1 MLTLIIIKIIIYSAR
16 LGVFPM
22 KDKLRHF
29 FHNNKLLLKLS
40 LPMFLESIL
49 NLLIGATDKV
59 MVGNDFGASAIS
71 NAGTIVNILLISFS
85 VLANA
90 SVILITQYQ
99 GAKDKDQENRIYSV
113 AFYLNLAISL
123 IISLILFTCSDFILT
138 LMNVAPEIKQLAII
152 YIQITGGFIFLSAI
166 SSTLSAFLRSNRLIK
181 QGLLVSAIMN
191 VINIIGNALLVNGF
205 GPIPAMGIA
214 GIAWASTAS
223 RLIGVIVLFIL
234 YMKHIG
240 IKFSIKCLKPF
251 PFAQIKKLFHI
262 GIPTAG
268 ESFSYSMSQIVILG
282 FVNLIGTVAIS
293 TKSYVSILATSTYI
307 FSYAIAQGAQVI
319 IGRQIGAKQTDEVD
333 KQVRDTAVLGAIV
346 TLCMSII
353 VYLFSDQIFGLLS
366 DNPEVVK
373 LGKTIMFID
382 IFLEIGRA
390 LNLVLVRCLQTT
402 GDIHFPTSLAI
413 VFCWAIAVGLGYVF
427 GIKLGLGLA
436 GIWIAMAIDEVV
448 RAIIFIFRWGSGKWR
463 RYNLIK

>member
-1 MLTLIIIKIIIYSAR
+1 MGEKI
-16 LGVFPM
+16 
-22 KDKLRHF
+22 RHF
-29 FHNNKLLLKLS
+29 LHNNKLLLKLS

-59 MVGNDFGASAIS
+59 MVGNDYGAAAIS

-90 SVILITQYQ
+90 SIILITQYQ
-99 GAKDKDQENRIYSV
+99 GAKEKDQETKIYSV
-113 AFYLNLAISL
+113 AFFLNLFISL

-138 LMNVAPEIKQLAII
+138 LMNVDPGIKELAIT

-181 QGLLVSAIMN
+181 EGLLVSALMN
-191 VINIIGNALLVNGF
+191 VTNIIGNALLVNGF

-214 GIAWASTAS
+214 GIAWASTIS
-223 RLIGVIVLFIL
+223 RLFGVILLFYL
-234 YMKHIG
+234 YMKHIR
-240 IKFSIKCLKPF
+240 IKLTIKCLKPF
-251 PFAQIKKLFHI
+251 PFSQIKKLFYI

-307 FSYAIAQGAQVI
+307 FSLAIAQGAQVI
-319 IGRQIGAKQTDEVD
+319 IGRQIGAKQIDEVD
-333 KQVRDTAVLGAIV
+333 KQVRDTAILGAIV
-346 TLCMSII
+346 TLCLSIV
-353 VYLFSDQIFGLLS
+353 VYIFSNQIFSLLS

-402 GDIHFPTSLAI
+402 GDIHFPTTLAI
-413 VFCWAIAVGLGYVF
+413 VFCWTVAVGLGYIL
-427 GIKLGLGLA
+427 GITYGLGLA
-436 GIWIAMAIDEVV
+436 GIWIAMAIDEII
-448 RAIIFIFRWGSGKWR
+448 RALIFIFRWQSGKWK
-463 RYNLIK
+463 RYSLI